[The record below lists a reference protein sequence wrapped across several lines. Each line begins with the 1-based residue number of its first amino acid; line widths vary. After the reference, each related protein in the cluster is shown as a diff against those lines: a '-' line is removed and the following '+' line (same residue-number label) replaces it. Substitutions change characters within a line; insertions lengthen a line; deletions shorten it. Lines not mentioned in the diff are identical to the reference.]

1 MSQTMPTHEQWR
13 ERAATLEFRSLP
25 YIGGEPVESAGKDS
39 IPVIDPGT
47 GQHLTEVAA
56 GEEADVNRAVASAR
70 EAFEAGS
77 WSRADPAER
86 KQTLLRLAELVRR
99 HAEELALLDSLNM
112 GKLIADSYTGDIPHA
127 ADVFQWYAETADK
140 TYGEIA
146 PSGDGDLAL
155 ITREPLGVVAAV
167 VPWNFPF
174 SLASWKVAPALT
186 AGNSVVLKPAE
197 QSPLSALRLAEL
209 AVEAGLPAGVLNVV
223 PGYGETAG
231 QALGRHPDVDCLG
244 FTGSSEVGKLF
255 MRYSS
260 ESNMKPVWLE
270 CGGKSPNLV
279 FADSEDLDEAA
290 ERACFAVF
298 WNQGQVCSSNS
309 RLLVQRSIHDD
320 LVSRVLDRVRGIRLG
335 DQLDPGTDMGP
346 LVDETQ
352 LERVLG
358 YIERGRG
365 EATLA
370 VGGERMAI
378 DGAGCF
384 VEPTVFT
391 DVANS
396 SVIAQ
401 DEIFGP
407 VLAVIPFEDEAEA
420 IEIANDTR
428 YGLAASLWTS
438 NVSRALRV
446 SSRLRAGTV
455 SVNSVHAN
463 GAPIPFGGFK
473 ESGFGRDLSLHSLDK
488 YSAPKTTWIHYG

>member
-1 MSQTMPTHEQWR
+1 MPTREQWR
-13 ERAATLEFRSLP
+13 ERAANLEFRSLP
-25 YIGGEPVESAGKDS
+25 YIGGEPVEPAGADT
-39 IPVIDPGT
+39 IQVIDPGT
-47 GQHLTEVAA
+47 GQHVTEVAA
-56 GEEADVNRAVASAR
+56 GGEADVNRAVASAR
-70 EAFEAGS
+70 EAFRAGS

-99 HAEELALLDSLNM
+99 SAEELALLDSLNM
-112 GKLIADSYTGDIPHA
+112 GKLITDSYTGDIPHA
-127 ADVFQWYAETADK
+127 ADVFQWYAETTDK

-155 ITREPLGVVAAV
+155 VTREPLGVVAAV
-167 VPWNFPF
+167 IPWNFPF
-174 SLASWKVAPALT
+174 SLASWKVAPALA

-209 AVEAGLPAGVLNVV
+209 AAEAGVPAGVLNVV

-231 QALGRHPDVDCLG
+231 QALGRHPDVDCLA

-255 MRYSS
+255 LRYSS

-270 CGGKSPNLV
+270 CGGKSPNVV

-309 RLLVQRSIHDD
+309 RLLVERSIHDD
-320 LVSRVLDRVRGIRLG
+320 FVSRLLDRVRGIRLG
-335 DQLDPGTDMGP
+335 DQLDPGTKMGP

-370 VGGERMAI
+370 VGGERVAI
-378 DGAGCF
+378 DGGGCF

-391 DVANS
+391 EVANS

-407 VLAVIPFEDEAEA
+407 VLAVIPFEDEAQA

-473 ESGFGRDLSLHSLDK
+473 ESGFGRDLSLHSLEK